1 MALVDWPVDWMAT
14 WPGAVLLQRSGTAYL
29 LVNAAHI
36 LGLGLLVGAILPLD
50 LRLLG
55 FFRGVPLGV
64 VGPFLSRA
72 AATGLALALA
82 TGLWLFTVKPAE
94 YLANEAF
101 LWKLALLAAAL
112 VNIVVQHRSPAFA
125 RALGEGEPGAGVR
138 LAAFCSAVL
147 WLSVLVAGRWIGF
160 V

>member
-1 MALVDWPVDWMAT
+1 MWLPEGLVAALGT

-36 LGLGLLVGAILPLD
+36 LGVGLLVGAILPLD

-55 FFRGVPLGV
+55 FFRTVPLAAV
-64 VGPFLSRA
+64 EPFLVRV

-82 TGLWLFTVKPAE
+82 TGVWLFTVKPAE
-94 YLANEAF
+94 YLTNEAF
-101 LWKLALLAAAL
+101 LIKLALLAAAL
-112 VNIVVQHRSPAFA
+112 LNIVLRHRIAGFA
-125 RALGEGEPGAGVR
+125 RA
-138 LAAFCSAVL
+138 AAALSFLL
-147 WLSVLVAGRWIGF
+147 WLGVLVAGRWIGF

>member
-1 MALVDWPVDWMAT
+1 MALVDWIGN
-14 WPGAVLLQRSGTAYL
+14 WPGAVLLQGSGTAYL

-36 LGLGLLVGAILPLD
+36 LGLSLLVGAILPLD
-50 LRLLG
+50 LRFLG
-55 FFRGVPLGV
+55 FFRSVPLAV

-72 AATGLALALA
+72 AAIGLGFAIL

-112 VNIVVQHRSPAFA
+112 VNIVVQHRSAGFA
-125 RALGEGEPGAGVR
+125 RALADGDAGTGVR
-138 LAAFCSAVL
+138 AAALCSAVL
-147 WLSVLVAGRWIGF
+147 WVSVLVAGRWIGF

>member
-1 MALVDWPVDWMAT
+1 MLLVDWIAA

-36 LGLGLLVGAILPLD
+36 LGVGVLVGAILPLD

-72 AATGLALALA
+72 AATGLVLAIT

-101 LWKLALLAAAL
+101 LWKLALLLAAL
-112 VNIVVQHRSPAFA
+112 LNIVIQHRSGAFA
-125 RALGEGEPGAGVR
+125 RALVDDGADGKPRAGVR
-138 LAAFCSAVL
+138 LSAFCSAVL

>member
-1 MALVDWPVDWMAT
+1 MSLVAWLGE

-36 LGLGLLVGAILPLD
+36 LGVGLLVGAILPLD

-55 FFRGVPLGV
+55 FFRTVPLAV
-64 VGPFLSRA
+64 LEPFLVRA
-72 AATGLALALA
+72 AGTGLALALV
-82 TGLWLFTVKPAE
+82 TGVWLFTVKPVE

-101 LWKLALLAAAL
+101 LIKGALLAAAL
-112 VNIVVQHRSPAFA
+112 LNILLCYRIAGFA
-125 RALGEGEPGAGVR
+125 RAA
-138 LAAFCSAVL
+138 AAFSLLL
-147 WLSVLVAGRWIGF
+147 WLGVLVAGRWIGF